1 MACSCLEVWSFSIL
15 PSYWPA
21 TSLAAGWP
29 IALLSHTTR
38 YLPMVCFYVA
48 KGAAEGGE
56 DWRWAPAHGT
66 AVPSIQSLPQLSNQK
81 LSFLKGL
88 GGDTG
93 HNANPVLSHSW
104 HLLTG
109 TVPFRSPLSWC
120 FALNYCIAC
129 RVIAIYHQ
137 WSKTSCHAV
146 TAATWTHG
154 TGAMSTCSSS
164 TRCLQPRAP
173 LTLLIS
179 RLATASP
186 KPPSSLPL
194 LPRVQTAHL
203 PGVYFM
209 RRHICY
215 RLIPCW
221 KYTHHSWQHMATNL
235 SLSS

>member
-1 MACSCLEVWSFSIL
+1 M
-15 PSYWPA
+15 
-21 TSLAAGWP
+21 
-29 IALLSHTTR
+29 LSHTTR

-129 RVIAIYHQ
+129 RVIAIYHPVKQ
-137 WSKTSCHAV
+137 N
-146 TAATWTHG
+146 
-154 TGAMSTCSSS
+154 
-164 TRCLQPRAP
+164 
-173 LTLLIS
+173 
-179 RLATASP
+179 
-186 KPPSSLPL
+186 L
-194 LPRVQTAHL
+194 LPRCHCCHLNPWDWCYEHLQLQHTLPAAPCSPHAAHL
-203 PGVYFM
+203 PLGHSISKTPQLPSSAPQGADGSSP
-209 RRHICY
+209 RRVFHETAYLLSINSV
-215 RLIPCW
+215 LEVHP
-221 KYTHHSWQHMATNL
+221 SFLATYGN
-235 SLSS
+235 